1 MHKSIKYES
10 SPCLFFGYW
19 SLVWFCFHFNRWV
32 TQKHLQDSEFP
43 AALRAN
49 TRRESPSWSTLAFI
63 SMIDDTSTETTLEKS
78 PLPPEKW
85 WLFGL
90 FSPDRTPTRGQI
102 HITLQG
108 RMQAQILVQQ
118 TAKKKKKTTV
128 SLKSPQNFISDLL
141 MFTEWNRKTNPGK
154 APSPLLTHISISS
167 WQEGQNNFTTDHA
180 YGDACCR
187 GLTKCPIHRSPPF
200 SSFLI
205 PPIHYVTGVDQRTHT
220 LQQRSFASLC
230 MQKIT

>member
-1 MHKSIKYES
+1 MTPARRQHLRNPLCRQRSDD
-10 SPCLFFGYW
+10 CLG
-19 SLVWFCFHFNRWV
+19 CFP
-32 TQKHLQDSEFP
+32 LIG
-43 AALRAN
+43 L
-49 TRRESPSWSTLAFI
+49 RREDRST
-63 SMIDDTSTETTLEKS
+63 SHY
-78 PLPPEKW
+78 
-85 WLFGL
+85 
-90 FSPDRTPTRGQI
+90 R
-102 HITLQG
+102 G